1 LKSNSTLDESED
13 SFLNQSDS
21 QELDYDLKV
30 YDAKSDLETVII
42 DTVELGEELE
52 DLEHEVNVSE
62 GEQRYS
68 LDKQTNDYLDKLIN
82 AYLPEQR
89 TEEVINKIHNEI
101 NYYSQ
106 LRNLY
111 SHFDANNN
119 PSLIEDHGQH
129 YKHLKEQL
137 FNLNKKIYYI
147 LPVLS
152 NVRNLI
158 INETDE
164 TDFLEDKD
172 AYNYQHIGEFI
183 ETLNTI
189 SLKWANNSSKE
200 KINTYKEHI
209 KSLIKLFDNY
219 SNYSEQNINVNT
231 QIEMVNSVVD
241 DFYNYSII
249 EKYVIQKKD

>member
-1 LKSNSTLDESED
+1 MIEITTLPEKDLLYIDFAYSGIPEQLKIDKIIVREKLDETKLLVSQED
-13 SFLNQSDS
+13 KLNSLNSSDDIEETYLNQDDK

-30 YDAKSDLETVII
+30 YDAKSDLENII
-42 DTVELGEELE
+42 LDSIELGAELD

-101 NYYSQ
+101 NYYIQ
-106 LRNLY
+106 LRNVY

-119 PSLIEDHGQH
+119 PSLIEDRGQH
-129 YKHLKEQL
+129 YKHLKELL
-137 FNLNKKIYYI
+137 FNLNKKLYYI

-158 INETDE
+158 ISET
-164 TDFLEDKD
+164 TDADYLEDND
-172 AYNYQHIGEFI
+172 AYNYQHLG
-183 ETLNTI
+183 
-189 SLKWANNSSKE
+189 
-200 KINTYKEHI
+200 
-209 KSLIKLFDNY
+209 
-219 SNYSEQNINVNT
+219 
-231 QIEMVNSVVD
+231 
-241 DFYNYSII
+241 
-249 EKYVIQKKD
+249 